1 MKNHVAFC
9 FHVPQ
14 SCSCL
19 CCDTIVCSFG
29 PRHFTNLHG
38 MVLRR
43 ICVFCGSSTG
53 LKAEFVNAAEAL
65 GTKLACRNIGLIY
78 GGGSVGL
85 MGVVSQS
92 AHNQGGAVI
101 GVIPEQLKPIEISGE
116 TRGEVIVTKDMHE
129 RKQHMSSLADAFI
142 AMPGGFGTLEELF
155 EMITWKQLGFHSK
168 PVGILNVDGFY
179 DALLKFLDES
189 VSLGFIS
196 KSARELLFVAES
208 PDELLNKLSSFSSE

>member
-1 MKNHVAFC
+1 
-9 FHVPQ
+9 
-14 SCSCL
+14 
-19 CCDTIVCSFG
+19 
-29 PRHFTNLHG
+29 

-43 ICVFCGSSTG
+43 VCVFCGSSTG
-53 LKAEFVNAAEAL
+53 LKAEFVNAAEVL

>member
-1 MKNHVAFC
+1 MFDHE
-9 FHVPQ
+9 
-14 SCSCL
+14 
-19 CCDTIVCSFG
+19 I
-29 PRHFTNLHG
+29 
-38 MVLRR
+38 
-43 ICVFCGSSTG
+43 GSI
-53 LKAEFVNAAEAL
+53 
-65 GTKLACRNIGLIY
+65 R
-78 GGGSVGL
+78 
-85 MGVVSQS
+85 
-92 AHNQGGAVI
+92 
-101 GVIPEQLKPIEISGE
+101 GE
-116 TRGEVIVTKDMHE
+116 TKKRWVEVGRAWDTGYPPPLSELQRKLEKDMHE

>member
-1 MKNHVAFC
+1 M
-9 FHVPQ
+9 
-14 SCSCL
+14 
-19 CCDTIVCSFG
+19 
-29 PRHFTNLHG
+29 
-38 MVLRR
+38 
-43 ICVFCGSSTG
+43 
-53 LKAEFVNAAEAL
+53 
-65 GTKLACRNIGLIY
+65 
-78 GGGSVGL
+78 
-85 MGVVSQS
+85 
-92 AHNQGGAVI
+92 
-101 GVIPEQLKPIEISGE
+101 IPEQLKPIEISGE